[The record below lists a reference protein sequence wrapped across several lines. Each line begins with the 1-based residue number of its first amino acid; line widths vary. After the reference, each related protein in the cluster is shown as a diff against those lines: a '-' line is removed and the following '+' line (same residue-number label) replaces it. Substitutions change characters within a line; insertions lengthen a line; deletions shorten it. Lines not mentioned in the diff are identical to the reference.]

1 LATPNFREFDT
12 MTKLRWKNI
21 LTAIVALATFAV
33 GASAQVTTGSIAGRV
48 TGPGGNPV
56 AGVRVTATHVPSGT
70 AYNALT
76 RADGRYTIPA
86 ARVGAPY
93 TVTFRAIGFAAI
105 TKDNLAVDLGVRL
118 DLDVEVQQTAV
129 KLSTVA
135 ITTEAGAISST
146 RTGAATKIGKE
157 AIEAFPTI
165 GRTLTD
171 FTRLTP
177 QASGSSFAGQDN
189 RFNNISIDG
198 ASFNNSFGL
207 AGQPGGRTGVAPIP
221 IEAID
226 QIQVAIAPYDVRQ
239 GNFVGA
245 GVNAVTRSGTN
256 KFQGSLYNIRRD
268 QSLVG
273 TQINGNPFNP
283 GVFKYNLLG
292 GWASGPIIKDRLFF
306 FVSYED
312 DKATNPSTTFIP
324 NTGGPT
330 TGGNNTRVLDS
341 DLSAMQSFMSSKFN
355 YNTGPYTGYSN
366 LTPSTRSLYKIDLNI
381 NSRNK
386 LSFRYNELKSSSD
399 QLISNSNSLGF
410 GNRRTNNLS
419 FSFQNSGYAILEN
432 IKSGVVELN
441 SQITDNIANNLII
454 GKTSNDESRKAAPL
468 FPTIDILNAGSTYMS
483 LGEDPFTPSN
493 QLRYKTFQVQD
504 NISFYTDKHDFTV
517 GVTYQKYHSD
527 NVFYQGSNSVYVY
540 NTLADFYTDAND
552 YLANPKRTTS
562 PITLARFQLGYVNI
576 PGISEPLQS
585 LDVQYYGAYAQD
597 EWRAAKNLKVTYG
610 VRFDIPDFK
619 NTAYENTQSA
629 GYTFRNGAGQAVQ
642 YSTKTMP
649 KASPLWSPRVGFN
662 WDVSGDRST
671 QVRGGTGVF
680 TGSPAFVWISNQIGN
695 NGVLLGAIDASNTK
709 AYPFNPDPK
718 GYFPTG
724 LTGAPAPSYT
734 LNFTEP
740 SFKFPQIWRSNL
752 AIDKKLPMG
761 FTGTV
766 ELLYSKNVN
775 AAAYENVN
783 LAAPLGNFAGAD
795 KRPRWST
802 ASNANRVYPNVVGAY
817 LLKNTSDGD
826 SYTYSV
832 SLEKAFQNGFFTKFA
847 YNYGQARGNFDPGSI
862 AQGNWTSNAQNGNPN
877 TPGTGFSSF
886 SPGHRAFAALS
897 YAHDFFKFGT
907 TTISTFLEMYE
918 PGNYSY
924 QFASDANGDGANND
938 LLYIPKNTSEMN
950 FQQFTASGK
959 TFTAQDQ
966 ATAWD
971 AFISQDPYLKKHR
984 GEYAQKGAAWVPFLI
999 RDDLSISQN
1008 IFTGIGGTKN
1018 ALEVRLDILNFGN
1031 MINNRWGVSQFAQST
1046 SPLTNPS
1053 VDANGALTY
1062 RLRAFGTSLI
1072 NSTWQSN
1079 GGLSDT
1085 YRMQLGFRYRFN

>member
-1 LATPNFREFDT
+1 
-12 MTKLRWKNI
+12 MTKLRWKS
-21 LTAIVALATFAV
+21 LLAALVAVAAFAV
-33 GASAQVTTGSIAGRV
+33 GASAQVTSGSIAGLI

-70 AYNALT
+70 LYNALS

-86 ARVGAPY
+86 ARVGSPY
-93 TVTFRAIGFAAI
+93 SVTFRAIGFAAVVRSNI
-105 TKDNLAVDLGVRL
+105 TVDLGVRT
-118 DLDVEVQQTAV
+118 DLDIEIQQTAV

-146 RTGAATKIGKE
+146 RTGAATRIGRE
-157 AIEAFPTI
+157 AIAAFPTI
-165 GRTLTD
+165 GRTITD

-177 QASGSSFAGQDN
+177 QASGSSFAGQDS
-189 RFNNISIDG
+189 RFNNIAIDG
-198 ASFNNSFGL
+198 AYFNNSFGL
-207 AGQPGGRTGVAPIP
+207 GNQPGARTGVAPIP

-256 KFQGSLYNIRRD
+256 TFQGSLYNIRRD

-273 TQINGNPFNP
+273 SQIDGNPFNP
-283 GVFKYNLLG
+283 GTFSYSLLG

-312 DKATNPSTTFIP
+312 DKNTAPGTTFLA

-341 DLSAMQSFMSSKFN
+341 DLSAMQSYMSSKFN
-355 YNTGPYTGYSN
+355 YNTGPYQGYSN
-366 LTPSTRSLYKIDLNI
+366 LTPSTRSLYKIDWNI

-386 LSFRYNELKSSSD
+386 LSFRYNELKSNSD

-410 GNRRTNNLS
+410 GNRRTNNLAM
-419 FSFQNSGYAILEN
+419 SFQNSGYSIMEN

-441 SQITDNIANNLII
+441 SQLTDNIANNII
-454 GKTSNDESRKAAPL
+454 VGNTSNDESRGYKSSI

-483 LGEDPFTPSN
+483 LGMDPFTPSN

-504 NISFYTDKHDFTV
+504 NLSFYTDKHDYTI
-517 GVTYQKYHSD
+517 GVTYEKYHSD
-527 NVFYQGSNSVYVY
+527 NVFYQGSNSVYIY

-576 PGISEPLQS
+576 PGISEPLQA

-597 EWRAAKNLKVTYG
+597 EWRATRNLKITYG

-629 GYTFRNGAGQAVQ
+629 GYTFRSGSGAAVQ

-680 TGSPAFVWISNQIGN
+680 TGTPAFVWISNQIGN

-709 AYPFNPDPK
+709 NYPFNPNGQAYAPVV
-718 GYFPTG
+718 
-724 LTGAPAPSYT
+724 TGAPAPSYT
-734 LNFTEP
+734 LNFTTTD
-740 SFKFPQIWRSNL
+740 FKFPQIWRSNL
-752 AIDKKLPMG
+752 AIDRKLPMG

-783 LAAPLGNFAGAD
+783 LPAPAGNFTGAD
-795 KRPRWST
+795 TRPRWVS
-802 ASNANRVYPNVVGAY
+802 ASNANRIYPNVVGAY

-832 SLEKAFQNGFFTKFA
+832 SLEKAFQSGFFTKFA
-847 YNYGQARGNFDPGSI
+847 YNYGQSRGNFDPGSI

-877 TPGTGFSSF
+877 TPGTGYSSF
-886 SPGHRAFAALS
+886 SPGHRAFVALS

-907 TTISTFLEMYE
+907 TTFSTFLEGYE

-938 LLYIPKNTSEMN
+938 LLYIPKNASEMN
-950 FQQFTASGK
+950 FQAFTASGK
-959 TFTAQDQ
+959 TFSAQDQ

-971 AFISQDPYLKKHR
+971 AFINQDPYLKAHR
-984 GEYAQKGAAWVPFLI
+984 GQYAQKGAAWVPFLI
-999 RDDLSISQN
+999 RDDISISQN
-1008 IFTGIGGTKN
+1008 IFTRVGGTKN

-1046 SPLTNPS
+1046 SPLTNPAI
-1053 VDANGALTY
+1053 DANGALTY
-1062 RLRAFGTSLI
+1062 RLRAFGSNLI
-1072 NSTWQSN
+1072 SSTWQN
-1079 GGLSDT
+1079 NAGLSDT

>member
-1 LATPNFREFDT
+1 

-21 LTAIVALATFAV
+21 LTAIVAIAAFAV
-33 GASAQVTTGSIAGRV
+33 GASAQVTSGSIAGRV
-48 TGPGGNPV
+48 TGPGGSPV

-76 RADGRYTIPA
+76 RADGRYTIPS
-86 ARVGAPY
+86 ARVGSPY
-93 TVTFRAIGFAAI
+93 SVTFRAIGFAAVVKNDI
-105 TKDNLAVDLGVRL
+105 AVDLGVRT
-118 DLDVEVQQTAV
+118 DLDIEIQQAAV

-146 RTGAATKIGKE
+146 RTGAATKISRE
-157 AIEAFPTI
+157 AIAAFPTI
-165 GRTLTD
+165 GRQLTD

-177 QASGSSFAGQDN
+177 QASGSSFAGMDN
-189 RFNNISIDG
+189 RFNNIAVDG
-198 ASFNNSFGL
+198 AYFNNAFGL
-207 AGQPGGRTGVAPIP
+207 GNGQPGGRTGVAPIP

-256 KFQGSLYNIRRD
+256 TFQGSLYNIRRD

-273 TQINGNPFNP
+273 TQINGNAFNP
-283 GVFKYNLLG
+283 GIFKYNLLG

-312 DKATNPSTTFIP
+312 DKNTAPGTTFLP
-324 NTGGPT
+324 YSGTGPT

-341 DLSAMQSFMSSKFN
+341 DLSAMQSYMSSKLN
-355 YNTGPYTGYSN
+355 YNTGGYTGYSN
-366 LTPSTRSLYKIDLNI
+366 LTPSTRSLYKIDWNI

-386 LSFRYNELKSSSD
+386 LSFRYNELKSSAD
-399 QLISNSNSLGF
+399 QLISNSPSQGS
-410 GNRRTNNLS
+410 GNRRTSNLA
-419 FSFQNSGYAILEN
+419 FSFENSGYSIMEN

-441 SQITDNIANNLII
+441 TQVTDNIANNII
-454 GKTSNDESRKAAPL
+454 VGNTTNDESRGYKSPI
-468 FPTIDILNAGSTYMS
+468 FPTIDILKDGATYIS
-483 LGEDPFTPSN
+483 LGMDPFTPAN

-504 NISFYTDKHDFTV
+504 NLSFYTDKHDFTV
-517 GVTYQKYHSD
+517 GVTYEKYHSD
-527 NVFYQGSNSVYVY
+527 NVFYQGSNSVYIY
-540 NTLADFYTDAND
+540 SSLADFYTDAND

-576 PGISEPLQS
+576 PGLTEPLQQ
-585 LDVQYYGAYAQD
+585 LDVQYYGAYVQD
-597 EWRAAKNLKVTYG
+597 EWRAARNLKITYG

-662 WDVSGDRST
+662 WDVSGDRTT

-680 TGSPAFVWISNQIGN
+680 TGTPAFVWISNQIGN
-695 NGVLLGAIDASNTK
+695 NGLLLGATDVKNTK
-709 AYPFNPDPK
+709 AYPFNPNPSS
-718 GYFPTG
+718 YFPQG

-734 LNFTEP
+734 LNFSSP
-740 SFKFPQIWRSNL
+740 DFKFPQIWRSNL
-752 AIDKKLPMG
+752 AIDKKLSMG
-761 FTGTV
+761 FTATAEV
-766 ELLYSKNVN
+766 LYSKNVN
-775 AAAYENVN
+775 AAAYENIN
-783 LAAPLGNFAGAD
+783 LIAPTGNFTGAD
-795 KRPRWST
+795 ARPRWPT
-802 ASNANRVYPNVVGAY
+802 AQFANQIYPNVTGAY

-847 YNYGQARGNFDPGSI
+847 YNYGQSRGNFDPGSI
-862 AQGNWTSNAQNGNPN
+862 AQGNWTGNAQNGNPN
-877 TPGTGFSSF
+877 TPGTGLSSF

-907 TTISTFLEMYE
+907 TTISTFLEAYE
-918 PGNYSY
+918 PGSFSY
-924 QFASDANGDGANND
+924 IFANDANGDGSANND
-938 LLYIPKNTSEMN
+938 LLYIPKNTGEMN
-950 FQQFTASGK
+950 FQQYTASGK

-984 GEYAQKGAAWVPFLI
+984 GEYAQKNAAWIPFLI
-999 RDDLSISQN
+999 RDDLSISQS
-1008 IFTGIGGTKN
+1008 IFTGIGGAKN

-1031 MINNRWGVSQFAQST
+1031 MINNRWGVSQSAQST
-1046 SPLTNPS
+1046 QPLTTAA

-1062 RLRAFGTSLI
+1062 RLRAFGTNLI
-1072 NSTWQSN
+1072 SSTWQSN
-1079 GGLSDT
+1079 AGLSDA
-1085 YRMQLGFRYRFN
+1085 YRMQLGFRYKFN

>member
-1 LATPNFREFDT
+1 
-12 MTKLRWKNI
+12 MTKLRWKN
-21 LTAIVALATFAV
+21 LLAALVAVAALAA
-33 GASAQVTTGSIAGRV
+33 GAGAQVTSGSIAGRV
-48 TGPGGNPV
+48 TGPGGTPV

-70 AYNALT
+70 TYNALT
-76 RADGRYTIPA
+76 RNDGRYTIPA
-86 ARVGAPY
+86 ARIGAPY

-105 TKDNLAVDLGVRL
+105 VRNDIAVDLGVRT
-118 DLDVEVQQTAV
+118 DLDAEVQQTAV

-135 ITTEAGAISST
+135 ITTDAGAISST
-146 RTGAATKIGKE
+146 RTGAATRIGKE
-157 AIEAFPTI
+157 VIEAFPTI
-165 GRTLTD
+165 GRTITD

-189 RFNNISIDG
+189 RFNNIAIDG
-198 ASFNNSFGL
+198 SYFNNSFGL
-207 AGQPGGRTGVAPIP
+207 AGQPGGRTNVAPIP

-245 GVNAVTRSGTN
+245 GINAVTRSGTN
-256 KFQGSLYNIRRD
+256 KFQGSLYNIWRD

-273 TQINGNPFNP
+273 TQIAGNPFNP
-283 GVFKYNLLG
+283 GTFKYNLVG
-292 GWASGPIIKDRLFF
+292 GWASGPIIRDRLFF

-312 DKATNPSTTFIP
+312 DKNTQPGTTFIP

-355 YNTGPYTGYSN
+355 YNTGPYQGYSN
-366 LTPSTRSLYKIDLNI
+366 LTPSTRSLYKMDWNI

-386 LSFRYNELKSSSD
+386 LSFRYNELKSSAD

-410 GNRRTNNLS
+410 GNRRTNNLAM
-419 FSFQNSGYAILEN
+419 SFQNSGYLILEN
-432 IKSGVVELN
+432 IKSGVAELN
-441 SQITDNIANNLII
+441 TQVTDNIANNLII
-454 GKTSNDESRKAAPL
+454 GNTTNDESRGYKGAI
-468 FPTIDILNAGSTYMS
+468 FPTIDILNAGATYMS
-483 LGEDPFTPSN
+483 LGMDPFTPAN

-504 NISFYTDKHDFTV
+504 NLSFYTDKHDFTV
-517 GVTYQKYHSD
+517 GVTYEKYHSD

-540 NTLADFYTDAND
+540 NSLADFYTDAND

-562 PITLARFQLGYVNI
+562 PVTLARFQLGYVNI
-576 PGISEPLQS
+576 PGLTEPLQQ
-585 LDVQYYGAYAQD
+585 LDVQYYGAYLQD
-597 EWRAAKNLKVTYG
+597 EWRAARNLKVTYG

-629 GYTFRNGAGQAVQ
+629 GYTFLNGAGQSVQ
-642 YSTKTMP
+642 YSTKAMP

-662 WDVSGDRST
+662 WDVNGDRVT

-680 TGSPAFVWISNQIGN
+680 TGTPAFVWISNQIGN

-709 AYPFNPDPK
+709 AYPFNPNPST
-718 GYFPTG
+718 YAPANV
-724 LTGAPAPSYT
+724 TGAPAPSYT
-734 LNFTEP
+734 LNFTDP
-740 SFKFPQIWRSNL
+740 NFKFPQIWRSNI
-752 AIDKKLPMG
+752 AVDRKLPMG
-761 FTGTV
+761 FTATA

-783 LAAPLGNFAGAD
+783 LAAPIGNYTGAD
-795 KRPRWST
+795 ARPRWST
-802 ASNANRVYPNVVGAY
+802 APNASRIYPNVVGAY

-826 SYTYSV
+826 SYTYSL

-847 YNYGQARGNFDPGSI
+847 YNYGQSRGNFDPGSI

-877 TPGTGFSSF
+877 RPGTGFSSF
-886 SPGHRAFAALS
+886 SPGHRVFAALS
-897 YAHDFFKFGT
+897 YQRDYFKFGT

-924 QFASDANGDGANND
+924 TFASDANGDGANND
-938 LLYIPKNTSEMN
+938 LLYIPKNTAEMN
-950 FQQFTASGK
+950 FQTFTASGK

-971 AFISQDPYLKKHR
+971 AFINQDPYLKKHR
-984 GEYAQKGAAWVPFLI
+984 GEYAQKGAAWIPFII
-999 RDDLSISQN
+999 RDDLSITQN

-1031 MINNRWGVSQFAQST
+1031 MINNRWGVSQSPVSS

-1062 RLRAFGTSLI
+1062 RLRAFGPNLI
-1072 NSTWQSN
+1072 NTSWQSN
-1079 GGLSDT
+1079 AGLSDA
-1085 YRMQLGFRYRFN
+1085 YRMQLGVRYRFN

>member
-1 LATPNFREFDT
+1 
-12 MTKLRWKNI
+12 MMKLRWNNI
-21 LTAIVALATFAV
+21 LTALVAVAAFAV
-33 GASAQVTTGSIAGRV
+33 GASAQVTSGSIAGRV

-56 AGVRVTATHVPSGT
+56 AGVRITATHVPSGT
-70 AYNALT
+70 AYNALS
-76 RADGRYTIPA
+76 RADGRYTIPS
-86 ARVGAPY
+86 ARVGSPY
-93 TVTFRAIGFAAI
+93 TVTFRAIGFAAV
-105 TKDNLAVDLGVRL
+105 TKTDLAVDLGIRL
-118 DLDVEVQQTAV
+118 DLDVEVQQAAV

-146 RTGAATKIGKE
+146 RTGAATRIGKE

-177 QASGSSFAGQDN
+177 QASGSSFAGQDS
-189 RFNNISIDG
+189 RFNNIAIDG
-198 ASFNNSFGL
+198 SYFNNSFGL
-207 AGQPGGRTGVAPIP
+207 GNQPGARTGVSPIP

-226 QIQVAIAPYDVRQ
+226 QIQVSIAPYDVRQ

-245 GVNAVTRSGTN
+245 GINAVTRSGTN

-273 TQINGNPFNP
+273 SQINGTPFNP
-283 GVFKYNLLG
+283 GIFKYNLLG

-312 DKATNPSTTFIP
+312 DKATNPSTTYTP

-366 LTPSTRSLYKIDLNI
+366 LTPSTRSLYKIDWNI

-386 LSFRYNELKSSSD
+386 LSFRYNELTSNAD

-419 FSFQNSGYAILEN
+419 MSFQNSGYSIMEN

-441 SQITDNIANNLII
+441 SQITDNIANNII
-454 GKTSNDESRKAAPL
+454 VGNTTNDESRGYKSSL
-468 FPTIDILNAGSTYMS
+468 FPTIDILQAGSTYMS
-483 LGEDPFTPSN
+483 LGMDPFTPAN

-504 NISFYTDKHDFTV
+504 NLSFYTDKHDYTV
-517 GVTYQKYHSD
+517 GVTYEKYHSD
-527 NVFYQGSNSVYVY
+527 NVFYQGSNSVYIY
-540 NTLADFYTDAND
+540 NSLADFYTDAND
-552 YLANPKRTTS
+552 YLANKSRTTS
-562 PITLARFQLGYVNI
+562 PVTLARFQLGYVNI
-576 PGISEPLQS
+576 PGLSEPMQS

-662 WDVSGDRST
+662 WDVNGDRST
-671 QVRGGTGVF
+671 QVRGGTGIF
-680 TGSPAFVWISNQIGN
+680 TGTPAFVWISNQIGN
-695 NGVLLGAIDASNTK
+695 NGVLLGAIDVSNTK
-709 AYPFNPDPK
+709 NYPFNPNPS
-718 GYFPTG
+718 GYRPQG

-783 LAAPLGNFAGAD
+783 LAAPLGNFSGAD
-795 KRPRWST
+795 TRPRWST
-802 ASNANRVYPNVVGAY
+802 ATNANRLYPNVVGAY

-832 SLEKAFQNGFFTKFA
+832 SLEKAFQGGFFTKFA
-847 YNYGQARGNFDPGSI
+847 YNYGQSRGNFDPGSI
-862 AQGNWTSNAQNGNPN
+862 AQGNWTSNSMNGNPN

-886 SPGHRAFAALS
+886 SPGHRAFIALS
-897 YAHDFFKFGT
+897 YARDFFKFGT
-907 TTISTFLEMYE
+907 TTISTFLEVYE

-950 FQQFTASGK
+950 FQTFTASGK
-959 TFTAQDQ
+959 TFSAQDQ

-971 AFISQDPYLKKHR
+971 AFISQDPYLKTHR
-984 GEYAQKGAAWVPFLI
+984 GEYAQKGAAWIPFII

-1008 IFTGIGGTKN
+1008 IFTGIGGSKN

-1031 MINNRWGVSQFAQST
+1031 MINNRWGVSQSAQST
-1046 SPLTNPS
+1046 SPLTNPA
-1053 VDANGALTY
+1053 VDANGALAY

-1072 NSTWQSN
+1072 SSTFQSN
-1079 GGLSDT
+1079 ANTSDT